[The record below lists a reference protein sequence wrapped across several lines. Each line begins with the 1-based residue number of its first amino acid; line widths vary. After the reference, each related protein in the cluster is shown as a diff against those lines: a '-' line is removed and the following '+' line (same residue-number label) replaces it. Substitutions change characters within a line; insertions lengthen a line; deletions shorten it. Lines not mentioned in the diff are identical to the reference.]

1 MGQRERDLMA
11 YKFLSEEWAK
21 AVSDGLAASEAFTSS
36 AAMSL
41 QFIVTDPPQGDGKFY
56 MDATGAAP
64 VQALGEMENPDVTI
78 TSSYETASQIFR
90 GDLNTQMAFMT
101 GKIKVAGNMAKLM
114 TQQAALGHYATVVSG
129 IDVEY

>member
-1 MGQRERDLMA
+1 MA
-11 YKFLSEEWAK
+11 YKFLTDEWAK
-21 AVSDGLAASEAFTSS
+21 AVSDGLAASEPFTSS

-41 QFIVTDPPQGDGKFY
+41 QFVVNDAPEGEAKFY
-56 MDATGAAP
+56 MDSTGETP
-64 VQALGEMENPDVTI
+64 VQAMGEMENPDVTI
-78 TSSYETASQIFR
+78 TSSYETASAIFK

-114 TQQAALGHYATVVSG
+114 TQQAALGHYAAVVAG

>member
-1 MGQRERDLMA
+1 MA
-11 YKFLSEEWAK
+11 YKFLTEEWAK
-21 AVSDGLAASEAFTSS
+21 AVSDGLAASEPFTSS

-41 QFIVTDPPQGDGKFY
+41 QFVVNDAPDGEAKFY
-56 MDATGAAP
+56 MDATGDTP
-64 VQALGEMENPDVTI
+64 VQAMGEMENPDVTI
-78 TSSYETASQIFR
+78 TSSYETASQIFK

>member
-1 MGQRERDLMA
+1 MA
-11 YKFLSEEWAK
+11 YKFLTEEWAK
-21 AVSDGLAASEAFTSS
+21 AVTEGLAASEPFTSS

-41 QFIVTDPPQGDGKFY
+41 QFVVTDAPEGEAKFY
-56 MDATGAAP
+56 MGATGDTP
-64 VQALGEMENPDVTI
+64 IQAIGEMGEPDVTI
-78 TSSYETASQIFR
+78 TSTYETAEAIFK

>member
-1 MGQRERDLMA
+1 MA
-11 YKFLSEEWAK
+11 YKFLTDEWAK
-21 AVSDGLAASEAFTSS
+21 AVSDGLAASEPFTSS

-41 QFIVTDPPQGDGKFY
+41 QFVVNDAPGGEAKFY
-56 MDATGAAP
+56 MDATGETP
-64 VQALGEMENPDVTI
+64 MQAMGQMEDPDVTI
-78 TSSYETASQIFR
+78 TSSYETASSIFK